1 MTEREKVIAGFE
13 DSLANNGCGFMD
25 GIGELFAVS
34 GEDLQNA
41 IALLKAQEP
50 RVMTSTEVGT
60 WVMIDRV
67 DRAPIVVEVRNRFM
81 AWVVGDEYYDLPD
94 SNLSLELYG
103 KRWRC
108 WTSRPDDK
116 RRAETPWE

>member
-1 MTEREKVIAGFE
+1 MSDRDKVIAGLE

-50 RVMTSTEVGT
+50 VKPERSGRNLT
-60 WVMIDRV
+60 WYYCCGACGQPID
-67 DRAPIVVEVRNRFM
+67 P
-81 AWVVGDEYYDLPD
+81 GDPYCRKC
-94 SNLSLELYG
+94 G
-103 KRWRC
+103 MKVKW
-108 WTSRPDDK
+108 DD
-116 RRAETPWE
+116 